1 VTDEPKKTYSFKDLV
16 GGVLTT
22 DLKFGNEDNSREPIK
37 VEFSY
42 HDAEGKLWMVEA
54 LGYREPGVRISD
66 HVTVNVDLS
75 PQPAGPFNPDLII
88 GPPASVYHGP
98 CSVCGYE
105 QSICALY
112 KPIDVDTSAATA
124 WKSVSGN
131 DAPNMSEWAPPT
143 GAVEGAAHMIENWRN
158 WGACKDLPIV
168 SVPLSDLYYGP
179 CSVCGDTT
187 SWACSDCKIDTSVSV
202 YVCDKGACQ
211 RAHERT
217 HKAVQE

>member
-75 PQPAGPFNPDLII
+75 PQPTGPFNPDLII
-88 GPPASVYHGP
+88 GKY
-98 CSVCGYE
+98 
-105 QSICALY
+105 
-112 KPIDVDTSAATA
+112 DVDTSAATV
-124 WKSVSGN
+124 WKSGPDN
-131 DAPNMSEWAPPT
+131 DTPSTSERTQPT

-158 WGACKDLPIV
+158 WGVCKDLPIV
-168 SVPLSDLYYGP
+168 SVPLSDLYRERVYYGP

-187 SWACSDCKIDTSVSV
+187 CRACSDCKIDTSVSM

-217 HKAVQE
+217 HKAAQE

>member
-1 VTDEPKKTYSFKDLV
+1 MTDEPKKTYSFKDLV

-22 DLKFGNEDNSREPIK
+22 DLRFGDEDNSREPIK

-75 PQPAGPFNPDLII
+75 PQSNPDLII
-88 GPPASVYHGP
+88 GKY
-98 CSVCGYE
+98 
-105 QSICALY
+105 
-112 KPIDVDTSAATA
+112 DVDTSAATA

-168 SVPLSDLYYGP
+168 SVPLSDLYRERVYYGP

-187 SWACSDCKIDTSVSV
+187 VWACSDCKLDTSVSV

-217 HKAVQE
+217 HKAAQE